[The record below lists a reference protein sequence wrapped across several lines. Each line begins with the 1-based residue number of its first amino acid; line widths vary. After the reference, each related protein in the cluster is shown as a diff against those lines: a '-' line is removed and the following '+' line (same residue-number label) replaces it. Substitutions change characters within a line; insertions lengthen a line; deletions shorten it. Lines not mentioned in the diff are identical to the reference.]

1 MPDPAVASENL
12 SNHVMT
18 PRNSR
23 RTRIIATLGPATES
37 PEMIETLIKE
47 GVNIF
52 RINMSHA
59 KHDQVRD
66 NVATIRKISHE
77 NVTRVGIMMDSRG
90 PEIRTGDVPKDLPL
104 VAGQIIGL
112 TVRGEK
118 CAEEV
123 SVDVNYDQMVE
134 DIRVGDVVL
143 IDNGTIELKVNEKKR
158 NQLLC
163 KVLTPGTLK
172 SRRHVNLPGVRVNL
186 PSLTQQDKEDIK
198 LGIELGVDWFAMSFV
213 REPEDV
219 RQLKSILDYHNAPQ
233 KVIAKLEDQEG
244 IRNLDDIIEAAD
256 AIMVARGDLGIEC
269 PFEELPIIQRRM
281 VKQCAMQGKPVIIAT
296 HMLESMIENP
306 SPTRAEITD
315 TANAVY
321 EQADAIML
329 SGETSIGAYP
339 VKCVQMMNRIA
350 ARIER
355 SGGAGFYD
363 DVTMVSKFAK
373 LVKSAAVL
381 AEECDADALIV
392 FTDSGIIA
400 RNAARLRL
408 VSTPIYAFSSNET
421 LLNQLPL
428 FWGIQASHLEMK
440 EDPDD
445 NLRRAMQ
452 KLQDRGLLSPGQ
464 TVVAVTEV
472 RVNDR
477 LVDTILMETLEG

>member
-1 MPDPAVASENL
+1 MS
-12 SNHVMT
+12 T
-18 PRNSR
+18 KTSR

-37 PEMIETLIKE
+37 PEMIQKMIEA

-59 KHDQVRD
+59 QHDKVR
-66 NVATIRKISHE
+66 E
-77 NVTRVGIMMDSRG
+77 NVKNIREMSHKLITRVGIMMDSRG
-90 PEIRTGDVPKDLPL
+90 PEIRTGDLPNDLNL
-104 VAGQIIGL
+104 EIGQTIGL

-118 CAEEV
+118 SAEEF
-123 SVDVNYDQMVE
+123 SVDVNYDQLVD

-143 IDNGTIELKVNEKKR
+143 IDSGNIEFQVEKKKH
-158 NQLLC
+158 NQLVC

-198 LGIELGVDWFAMSFV
+198 LGIELGIDWFAMSFV

-219 RQLKSILDYHNAPQ
+219 RQLKAILDYHNAPQ

-244 IRNLDDIIEAAD
+244 IRNLDEIIEAAD
-256 AIMVARGDLGIEC
+256 GIMVARGDLGIEC

-281 VKQCAMQGKPVIIAT
+281 IKQCAQQGKPVIVAT
-296 HMLESMIENP
+296 HMLESMISSP
-306 SPTRAEITD
+306 APTRAEITD

-329 SGETSIGAYP
+329 SGETSIGKYP
-339 VKCVQMMNRIA
+339 IKCVEIMDRIA
-350 ARIER
+350 TRIER
-355 SGGAGFYD
+355 SGGAGFYEN
-363 DVTMVSKFAK
+363 VKMQSKFAK

-381 AEECDADALIV
+381 AQECEADALIV

-408 VSTPIYAFSSNET
+408 VSTPIYAFSSNT
-421 LLNQLPL
+421 NLLNQLTL
-428 FWGIQASHLEMK
+428 YWGIQPSYLETSDDP
-440 EDPDD
+440 ED
-445 NLRRAMQ
+445 NVSRAVAKLRE
-452 KLQDRGLLSPGQ
+452 RGLLEIGN

-472 RVNDR
+472 KINDR
-477 LVDTILMETLEG
+477 LVDTILMSSVES

>member
-1 MPDPAVASENL
+1 MPDPSVASEFPPKT
-12 SNHVMT
+12 VMSHKD
-18 PRNSR
+18 SR

-59 KHDQVRD
+59 KHDQVRES
-66 NVATIRKISHE
+66 VAMIRKLSHA

-90 PEIRTGDVPKDLPL
+90 PEIRTGDVTGELPL
-104 VAGQIIGL
+104 SAGQVIGL

-118 CAEEV
+118 SAEEV
-123 SVDVNYDQMVE
+123 SVDVNYDELVD

-143 IDNGTIELKVNEKKR
+143 IDNGTIELKVVEKKR

-219 RQLKSILDYHNAPQ
+219 KQLKAILDYHNAPQ

-244 IRNLDDIIEAAD
+244 IRNLDGIIEAAD

-281 VKQCAMQGKPVIIAT
+281 VKQCALRGKPVIIAT
-296 HMLESMIENP
+296 HMLESMIESP
-306 SPTRAEITD
+306 APTRAEITD

-329 SGETSIGAYP
+329 SGETSIGKYP

-350 ARIER
+350 ARTER

-363 DVTMVSKFAK
+363 KVEMQDKFAK

-381 AEECDADALIV
+381 AKECEADALIV
-392 FTDSGIIA
+392 FTESGIIA

-408 VSTPIYAFSSNET
+408 VSTPIYAFSANEN

-428 FWGIQASHLEMK
+428 YWGIQPSHLEMGD
-440 EDPDD
+440 DPED
-445 NLRRAMQ
+445 NLRRAMA
-452 KLQDRGLLSPGQ
+452 KLSERGLLSNGQ

-472 RVNDR
+472 KVNNR
-477 LVDTILMETLEG
+477 LVDTILMETLDL

>member
-1 MPDPAVASENL
+1 MS
-12 SNHVMT
+12 T
-18 PRNSR
+18 RTSR

-37 PEMIETLIKE
+37 PEMIQQLIE
-47 GVNIF
+47 AGVNIF

-59 KHDQVRD
+59 QHDQVRES
-66 NVATIRKISHE
+66 VRIIREISHKH
-77 NVTRVGIMMDSRG
+77 VTRVGIMMDSRG
-90 PEIRTGDVPKDLPL
+90 PEIRTGDIPKDMVLE
-104 VAGQIIGL
+104 VGQNIGL

-118 CAEEV
+118 SAEEV
-123 SVDVNYDQMVE
+123 SVDVNYDQLVD

-143 IDNGTIELKVNEKKR
+143 IDNGTIELQVDKKKH
-158 NQLLC
+158 NQLVC

-198 LGIELGVDWFAMSFV
+198 LGIEIGIDWFAMSFV

-219 RQLKSILDYHNAPQ
+219 RQLKAILDYHNAPQ
-233 KVIAKLEDQEG
+233 KVVAKLEDQEG
-244 IRNLDDIIEAAD
+244 IRNLDEIIEAAD

-281 VKQCAMQGKPVIIAT
+281 IKQCAQQGKPVIVAT
-296 HMLESMIENP
+296 HMLESMISSP
-306 SPTRAEITD
+306 APTRAEITD

-329 SGETSIGAYP
+329 SGETSIGKYP
-339 VKCVQMMNRIA
+339 VKCVQIMDRIA
-350 ARIER
+350 RRIER

-363 DVTMVSKFAK
+363 NVKMESKFAK

-381 AEECDADALIV
+381 AQECEADALIV
-392 FTDSGIIA
+392 FTSSGIIA

-408 VSTPIYAFSSNET
+408 VSTPIYAFSNDNN
-421 LLNQLPL
+421 LLNQLPMY
-428 FWGIQASHLEMK
+428 WGIQPSFLETSDDP
-440 EDPDD
+440 ED
-445 NLRRAMQ
+445 NVSRAVAKLRE
-452 KLQDRGLLSPGQ
+452 RGLLEVGN

-472 RVNDR
+472 KINDR
-477 LVDTILMETLEG
+477 LVDTILMSTVEN

>member
-1 MPDPAVASENL
+1 
-12 SNHVMT
+12 MT
-18 PRNSR
+18 NKRNR
-23 RTRIIATLGPATES
+23 RTRIIATLGPATEH
-37 PEMIETLIKE
+37 PDMIRKMIEA

-59 KHDQVRD
+59 THEQVREAVK
-66 NVATIRKISHE
+66 NIRDISSDQI
-77 NVTRVGIMMDSRG
+77 TRTSIMLDSQG
-90 PEIRTGDVPKDLPL
+90 PEIRTGDVPKDLDL
-104 VAGQIIGL
+104 QAGQIIGL

-118 CAEEV
+118 SAEEF
-123 SVDVNYDQMVE
+123 SVDVNYDQLVD
-134 DIRVGDVVL
+134 DIREGDVVL
-143 IDNGTIELKVNEKKR
+143 IDNGTIELKVQTKKH

-186 PSLTQQDKEDIK
+186 PSLTAQDKEDIR

-213 REPEDV
+213 RDPEDV
-219 RQLKSILDYHNAPQ
+219 KQLKAILDFHNAPQ

-244 IRNLDDIIEAAD
+244 IRNLEGIIEASD

-269 PFEELPIIQRRM
+269 PYEELPIIQRRM
-281 VKQCAMQGKPVIIAT
+281 VKLCAERGKPAIVAT
-296 HMLESMIENP
+296 HMLESMIVNP

-339 VKCVQMMNRIA
+339 LKCVEIMDRIA
-350 ARIER
+350 ARTER
-355 SGGAGFYD
+355 SGGAGFYN
-363 DVTMVSKFAK
+363 DVVMTSKFAR

-381 AEECDADALIV
+381 AKESEADALIV
-392 FTDSGIIA
+392 FTSSGIIA

-408 VSTPIYAFSSNET
+408 VNAPIFAFSSNKT

-428 FWGIQASHLEMK
+428 FWGLHPSFLEMS
-440 EDPDD
+440 EDPED
-445 NLRRAMQ
+445 NVSRAMA
-452 KLQDRGLLSPGQ
+452 KLRERKLLSVGDKI
-464 TVVAVTEV
+464 VAVTEV
-472 RVNDR
+472 NIHNR
-477 LVDTILMETLEG
+477 LVDTILMQEVEE

>member
-1 MPDPAVASENL
+1 MS
-12 SNHVMT
+12 

-37 PEMIETLIKE
+37 EEMIESLIKE

-59 KHDQVRD
+59 KHDQVRE
-66 NVATIRKISHE
+66 NVATIRKLSHQH
-77 NVTRVGIMMDSRG
+77 VTRVGIMMDSRG

-104 VAGQIIGL
+104 EAGQVIGL

-118 CAEEV
+118 SAEVV

-143 IDNGTIELKVNEKKR
+143 IDNGTIELKVVEKRR

-219 RQLKSILDYHNAPQ
+219 RQLKAILDYHNAPQ

-244 IRNLDDIIEAAD
+244 IRNLDQIIEAAD

-329 SGETSIGAYP
+329 SGETSIGKYP

-408 VSTPIYAFSSNET
+408 VSTPIYAFSSNEV

-428 FWGIQASHLEMK
+428 YWGIQASHLDMSD
-440 EDPDD
+440 DPDD
-445 NLRRAMQ
+445 NLRRAMN
-452 KLQDRGLLSPGQ
+452 KLKDRGLLEPGQ

-477 LVDTILMETLEG
+477 LVDTILMETMED

>member
-1 MPDPAVASENL
+1 MTISETM
-12 SNHVMT
+12 SKKY
-18 PRNSR
+18 SR
-23 RTRIIATLGPATES
+23 RTKIIATLGPATES
-37 PEMIETLIKE
+37 PEMIKKMIEA

-59 KHDQVRD
+59 VHEQVRES
-66 NVATIRKISHE
+66 VKIIREISHQQ
-77 NVTRVGIMMDSRG
+77 VTRVGILMDSRG
-90 PEIRTGDVPKDLPL
+90 PEIRTGDIPKDLIL
-104 VAGQIIGL
+104 EAGQTIGL

-118 CAEEV
+118 SAEEV
-123 SVDVNYDQMVE
+123 SVDVNYDHLVE

-143 IDNGTIELKVNEKKR
+143 IDNGTIELKVDQKKH
-158 NQLLC
+158 NQLVC

-198 LGIELGVDWFAMSFV
+198 LGIELGIDWFAMSFV

-219 RQLKSILDYHNAPQ
+219 RQLKAILDYHNAPQ
-233 KVIAKLEDQEG
+233 KVVAKLEDQEG
-244 IRNLDDIIEAAD
+244 IRNLDEIIEAAD
-256 AIMVARGDLGIEC
+256 GIMVARGDLGIEW
-269 PFEELPIIQRRM
+269 PYEELPIIQRRM
-281 VKQCAMQGKPVIIAT
+281 IKQCAQQGKPVIVAT
-296 HMLESMIENP
+296 HMLESMISSP

-329 SGETSIGAYP
+329 SGETSVGKYP
-339 VKCVQMMNRIA
+339 IKCVEMMDRIA
-350 ARIER
+350 RRIER

-363 DVTMVSKFAK
+363 NVVMKSKFAK

-381 AEECDADALIV
+381 AEECEADALIV
-392 FTDSGIIA
+392 FTTSGVIA

-408 VSTPIYAFSSNET
+408 VSTPIYAFSNENS

-428 FWGIQASHLEMK
+428 YWGIQPSFLETSDDP
-440 EDPDD
+440 ED
-445 NLRRAMQ
+445 NVSRAVK
-452 KLQDRGLLSPGQ
+452 KLVDRGLLQIGN

-472 RVNDR
+472 KINDR
-477 LVDTILMETLEG
+477 LVDTILMSTVES

>member
-1 MPDPAVASENL
+1 MS
-12 SNHVMT
+12 HQT
-18 PRNSR
+18 KR
-23 RTRIIATLGPATES
+23 RTRIIATLGPATET
-37 PEMIETLIKE
+37 PEMIETLIEE

-59 KHDQVRD
+59 KHDQVRKS
-66 NVATIRKISHE
+66 VETIRKISHE
-77 NVTRVGIMMDSRG
+77 RVTRVGIMMDSQG
-90 PEIRTGDVPKDLPL
+90 PEIRTGEVPKDLPL
-104 VAGQIIGL
+104 AAGQIIGL

-118 CAEEV
+118 SAEEV
-123 SVDVNYDQMVE
+123 SVDVNYDELVE
-134 DIRVGDVVL
+134 DIRVDDVVM
-143 IDNGTIELKVNEKKR
+143 IDNGTIELQVVEKAR
-158 NQLLC
+158 NQLSC

-198 LGIELGVDWFAMSFV
+198 LGIEIGVDWFAMSFV

-219 RQLKSILDYHNAPQ
+219 LQLKAILDYHNAPQ

-244 IRNLDDIIEAAD
+244 IKNLDEIIDAAD
-256 AIMVARGDLGIEC
+256 GIMVARGDLGIEC

-281 VKQCAMQGKPVIIAT
+281 VKKCAAKGKPVIIAT

-329 SGETSIGAYP
+329 SGETSIGSYP

-363 DVTMVSKFAK
+363 DVKMEDKFAK

-381 AEECDADALIV
+381 AEECQADALIV
-392 FTDSGIIA
+392 FTESGIIA

-408 VSTPIYAFSSNET
+408 VSTPIYAFSAVED
-421 LLNQLPL
+421 LLNQLPMY
-428 FWGIQASHLEMK
+428 WGIQPSYLEMSQ
-440 EDPDD
+440 DPED
-445 NLRRAMQ
+445 NLHRAMA
-452 KLQDRGLLSPGQ
+452 KLIERGVLKRGQ
-464 TVVAVTEV
+464 TVVSVTEV
-472 RVNDR
+472 RMNDR
-477 LVDTILMETLEG
+477 LVDTIIMEDVE